1 MSTVAS
7 TFLTPQEYLER
18 ERAAERKSEYF
29 AGEMFA
35 MAGASFAHVVI
46 VTNLVVELGSRLRQK
61 PCGVYSTDLRLATG
75 ASGLYTYPDLMVVC
89 GKPAFIDSY
98 LDTVTNPIVL
108 IEVLS
113 ESTKNYDRGQ
123 KFESYRAIPSLM
135 EYMTVS
141 QDKIHVEIH
150 TRQPDNSWLLRELD
164 NSGPVKLQSIGVEL
178 QLADIYEKVEFTS
191 SERR

>member
-18 ERAAERKSEYF
+18 ERAAERKSEYYG
-29 AGEMFA
+29 GEMFA

-46 VTNLVVELGSRLRQK
+46 VTNLVAELATKLKQK
-61 PCGVYSTDLRLATG
+61 ACGVYSTDLRLAVSPT
-75 ASGLYTYPDLMVVC
+75 GLYTYPDLMIIC
-89 GKPAFIDSY
+89 GKPVFVDAH
-98 LDTVTNPIVL
+98 LDTVTNPVVV

-113 ESTKNYDRGQ
+113 SSTEGYDRGR

-135 EYMTVS
+135 EYLTVS

-150 TRQPDNSWLLRELD
+150 TRQTDDTWLLKDVRD
-164 NSGPVKLQSIGVEL
+164 SGPVKLQSIGVEL
-178 QLADIYEKVEFTS
+178 QLSDIYEKVEF
-191 SERR
+191 